1 MNRKETKLLVE
12 GWRKLLFEMSRAEK
26 IDYRE
31 NYGHVGA
38 VRHALYAHWVYCGIS
53 ESGMDHME
61 SESDK
66 LISIEEKKNYF
77 IEFSINQFK
86 RVMNKIERKEEL
98 SCNLIDPDKSVGV
111 GTNYSGG
118 GIDPWGYIGLILKP
132 KVVTM
137 AFDTNVGINIEDV
150 GDGKLRK
157 RTRNDIDYDPD
168 PDKRKDDLKTSATN
182 ISRSFPLED
191 DEAYVKSVKF
201 KPEVDEFFRYNQ
213 SEFVIVPEEIVG
225 IIWLGEE
232 LNGYFKDFIFDAFRG
247 LEDELGQTTEELV
260 EDKKNFEKSYLRSFC
275 NRHGIEFFET
285 EGAEIFDVPRL
296 QSDL

>member
-12 GWRKLLFEMSRAEK
+12 GWRKLLFEMSRSEK

-38 VRHALYAHWVYCGIS
+38 VRDALYAHWVFCGVS
-53 ESGMDHME
+53 EAGMDQMV

-77 IEFSINQFK
+77 IEFSINAFES
-86 RVMNKIERKEEL
+86 VMNKIERKEEL
-98 SCNLIDPDKSVGV
+98 SCNLIDPDKRVGV

-132 KVVTM
+132 EVVTM

-168 PDKRKDDLKTSATN
+168 PDQREDDLKNCATN
-182 ISRSFPLED
+182 IRRSFPLED
-191 DEAYVKSVKF
+191 DEAYVKSVKS
-201 KPEVDEFFRYNQ
+201 KPDDFFTYNQ
-213 SEFVIVPEEIVG
+213 SEFVIVPKEIVG
-225 IIWLGEE
+225 IIWLGGEF
-232 LNGYFKDFIFDAFRG
+232 YFEDFIFDVFRG
-247 LEDELGQTTEELV
+247 LEEELGQTVEELV
-260 EDKKNFEKSYLRSFC
+260 EYKKNFEKSYLRSFC
-275 NRHGIEFFET
+275 SRHGIEFFET
-285 EGAEIFDVPRL
+285 EDAEIFDVPRL